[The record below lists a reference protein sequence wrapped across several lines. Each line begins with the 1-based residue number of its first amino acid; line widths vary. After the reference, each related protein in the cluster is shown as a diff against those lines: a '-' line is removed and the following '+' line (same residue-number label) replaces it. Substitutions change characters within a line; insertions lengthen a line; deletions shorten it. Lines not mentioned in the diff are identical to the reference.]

1 MKQFYPDCKLIIFDL
16 DGTLYE
22 DTDHFDY
29 YASLLKE
36 KVANGDQE
44 KFMKDYENMKTGN
57 HAVGI
62 GKAYD
67 VEHDAIL
74 TLDPLT
80 LKVTHVQNWDGSEW
94 NSEDVTRTYDRKLAF
109 DFEKMIAIGDG
120 WWLPYSA
127 ARHYGVTIEETY
139 HCYTKTKDFMVTD
152 DFQLTKTPGLKE
164 GLQKLKEEAEIVL
177 VTNSEKDDVE
187 RLLNELELDDLFPE
201 IVPLAQKP
209 VQTKKIF
216 QDLMKKYGVKAE
228 QTVSIGDNLI
238 NEIAPALLLGL
249 KTIYIQ
255 PTGIELEHDNLKVVT
270 SLSDVFEA
278 VDEME

>member
-1 MKQFYPDCKLIIFDL
+1 MKQFYPGCKLIIFDL

-36 KVANGDQE
+36 KVAIDDQE
-44 KFMKDYENMKTGN
+44 RFMKNYEDMKKGDHPIT
-57 HAVGI
+57 I

-67 VEHDAIL
+67 VERDAIL

-80 LKVTHVQNWDGSEW
+80 LKVTHVQKWDGSEW
-94 NSEDVTRTYDRKLAF
+94 DSEDVKNTYRELTF

-127 ARHYGVTIEETY
+127 ARHYGVSIEETY
-139 HCYTKTKDFMVTD
+139 HCYTKTKEFMVTD
-152 DFQLTKTPGLKE
+152 EFQLTMTPGLKE
-164 GLQKLKEEAEIVL
+164 GLHKLKEEAEIVL

-187 RLLNELELDDLFPE
+187 RLLNELELGDLFPE

-216 QDLMKKYGVKAE
+216 LDLMKKYGVKADE
-228 QTVSIGDNLI
+228 TVSIGDNLI

-255 PTGIELEHDNLKVVT
+255 PTGIELEHANLKVVT
-270 SLSDVFEA
+270 SLADVFNQA
-278 VDEME
+278 DETE

>member
-1 MKQFYPDCKLIIFDL
+1 MKDFYSDYKLIIFDL

-22 DTDHFDY
+22 DTDHFDH

-36 KVANGDQE
+36 RVALEHQE
-44 KFMKDYENMKTGN
+44 DFIADYIAMKKGA

-67 VEHDAIL
+67 AVHDSVL

-94 NSEDVTRTYDRKLAF
+94 DQEKVRSTYKDDLTF
-109 DFEKMIAIGDG
+109 DFENIIAVGDG
-120 WWLPYSA
+120 WWLPYSS
-127 ARHYGVTIEETY
+127 ARHHGVSVEDTY
-139 HCYTKTKDFMVTD
+139 QCYTRTKDFMVTD

-164 GLQKLKEEAEIVL
+164 GLLKLKEEAEVVL
-177 VTNSEKDDVE
+177 VTNSEEDDVQ
-187 RLLNELELDDLFPE
+187 RLLLELDLDEIFPE

-209 VQTKKIF
+209 VQTKEIF
-216 QDLMKKYGVKAE
+216 QNLMKKYGASPGE
-228 QTVSIGDNLI
+228 TISIGDNLI
-238 NEIAPALLLGL
+238 NEIAPALLLGM

-255 PTGIELEHDNLKVVT
+255 PTGIELEHDNLKVVNG
-270 SLSDVFEA
+270 LEELFK
-278 VDEME
+278 

>member
-36 KVANGDQE
+36 KVAIDEQE
-44 KFMKDYENMKTGN
+44 HFIKDYEDMKKGD
-57 HAVGI
+57 HPVAI

-67 VEHDAIL
+67 VERDAIL

-80 LKVTHVQNWDGSEW
+80 LKVTHVQKWDGTEW
-94 NSEDVTRTYDRKLAF
+94 DSEDVNHTYDRELTF

-127 ARHYGVTIEETY
+127 ARHYGVSIEETY
-139 HCYTKTKDFMVTD
+139 HCYTKTKEFMVTD
-152 DFQLTKTPGLKE
+152 EFQLTKTPGLKE
-164 GLQKLKEEAEIVL
+164 GLNKLKEEAEIVL

-216 QDLMKKYGVKAE
+216 LDLMKKYGVKADE
-228 QTVSIGDNLI
+228 TVSIGDNLI

-255 PTGIELEHDNLKVVT
+255 PTGIKLEHANLKVVT
-270 SLSDVFEA
+270 SLADVFKK
-278 VDEME
+278 VDEAK

>member
-36 KVANGDQE
+36 KVAIDEQE
-44 KFMKDYENMKTGN
+44 YFIKDYEDMKKGD
-57 HAVGI
+57 HPVAI

-67 VEHDAIL
+67 VERDAIL

-80 LKVTHVQNWDGSEW
+80 LKVTHAQKWDGTEW
-94 NSEDVTRTYDRKLAF
+94 DSEDVNHTYDRELTF

-127 ARHYGVTIEETY
+127 ARHYGVSIEETY
-139 HCYTKTKDFMVTD
+139 HCYTKTKEFMVTD
-152 DFQLTKTPGLKE
+152 EFQLTKTPGLKE
-164 GLQKLKEEAEIVL
+164 GLHKLREEAEIVL

-201 IVPLAQKP
+201 IIPLAQKP

-216 QDLMKKYGVKAE
+216 LDLMKKYGVKANE
-228 QTVSIGDNLI
+228 TVSIGDNLI

-255 PTGIELEHDNLKVVT
+255 PTGIKLEHANLKVVT
-270 SLSDVFEA
+270 SLADVFNKGR
-278 VDEME
+278 